1 MKILQNVVY
10 LGRQGLKLR
19 GDGDDKSGNFCRLI
33 LLRALVDSSLLK
45 WINKSYGRHMS
56 STSQNE
62 ILKLLALKLLSK
74 IVSDIAI
81 TGCYSILAD
90 EATDVS
96 NTQHLVVSVRWV
108 TNDLEVE
115 EDFSGL
121 APLERAQANVI
132 AAAIKDVLMR
142 FSLPISDAKA

>member
-10 LGRQGLKLR
+10 LGRQGLTLR
-19 GDGDDKSGNFCRLI
+19 GDWDDKSVNFYRLI
-33 LLRALVDSSLLK
+33 LLRALDDSSLLK

-62 ILKLLALKLLSK
+62 ILKLLALKLLCK

-96 NTQHLVVSVRWV
+96 NTH
-108 TNDLEVE
+108 
-115 EDFSGL
+115 
-121 APLERAQANVI
+121 
-132 AAAIKDVLMR
+132 
-142 FSLPISDAKA
+142 